1 MQEKISNKISHRVY
15 YYETDKMGRVYHS
28 NFLSWMEE
36 ARTEFIRN
44 RGISYSEIE
53 KNGILMPVSE
63 IKIKYYNPVEY
74 DELIQIV
81 ITINE
86 LSKVKVEFNYEF
98 YNEKMDVKFGEA
110 VSVNI
115 FTDLNGKIKRI
126 DKELYKLLGGEE

>member
-1 MQEKISNKISHRVY
+1 
-15 YYETDKMGRVYHS
+15 
-28 NFLSWMEE
+28 MEE